1 MFSGKKNLQFLR
13 YRLWRTEI
21 GNFWSI
27 FALLLPWKLKKSKF
41 WKDNFLSFWVIFCP
55 STLENQN
62 FEKLKKTTW
71 DVIILHMNTIND
83 NHMMHGS
90 WNMECKTL
98 NLLSVWIIFC
108 PFTPLTIQK
117 ITILKKK
124 KKTLRYYHFT
134 NVYHQWQSYDVWFLR
149 YGVQPTEFFVIL
161 DCFLPFYTPNNSEN
175 QNFEEIK
182 KHLEISSFYPSVPK
196 VMIICYTVPEIQHN
210 TDVIFSFH
218 FGLFFPYLPL

>member
-1 MFSGKKNLQFLR
+1 MLHLFTKIKKNTCRYHYFTPVNQKSWLCSQEKNLQFLR
-13 YRLWRTEI
+13 YRVWRTEI

-55 STLENQN
+55 STPENQN

-71 DVIILHMNTIND
+71 DVIILHMSTIND
-83 NHMMHGS
+83 NHMMYGS

-124 KKTLRYYHFT
+124 K
-134 NVYHQWQSYDVWFLR
+134 DM
-149 YGVQPTEFFVIL
+149 EIL
-161 DCFLPFYTPNNSEN
+161 
-175 QNFEEIK
+175 
-182 KHLEISSFYPSVPK
+182 
-196 VMIICYTVPEIQHN
+196 
-210 TDVIFSFH
+210 
-218 FGLFFPYLPL
+218 

>member
-1 MFSGKKNLQFLR
+1 MLHLFTKIKKNRYHYFHLWTKNLDYVLRKKNLQFLR
-13 YRLWRTEI
+13 YRVWRTEI

-55 STLENQN
+55 STPENQN

-71 DVIILHMNTIND
+71 DVIILHMSTIND
-83 NHMMHGS
+83 NHMMYGS

-124 KKTLRYYHFT
+124 KRHGDIIILQMCTINDNHMM
-134 NVYHQWQSYDVWFLR
+134 YDSWDMEYNPQIFLSFWI
-149 YGVQPTEFFVIL
+149 VFCPFIPLITQKIKIL
-161 DCFLPFYTPNNSEN
+161 
-175 QNFEEIK
+175 K
-182 KHLEISSFYPSVPK
+182 K
-196 VMIICYTVPEIQHN
+196 
-210 TDVIFSFH
+210 
-218 FGLFFPYLPL
+218 

>member
-1 MFSGKKNLQFLR
+1 MLHLFTKIKKNRYHYFHLWTKNLDYVLRKKNLQFLR
-13 YRLWRTEI
+13 YRVWRTEI

-41 WKDNFLSFWVIFCP
+41 WKDSFFSFWVIFCP
-55 STLENQN
+55 STPENQN

-71 DVIILHMNTIND
+71 DVIILHMSTIND
-83 NHMMHGS
+83 NHMMYGS

-124 KKTLRYYHFT
+124 RKRHGDIIILQMCTISDNHMMYDSWDMEYNSQIFLSFWIVFCPFIPLTTQKIKILKK
-134 NVYHQWQSYDVWFLR
+134 
-149 YGVQPTEFFVIL
+149 
-161 DCFLPFYTPNNSEN
+161 
-175 QNFEEIK
+175 
-182 KHLEISSFYPSVPK
+182 
-196 VMIICYTVPEIQHN
+196 
-210 TDVIFSFH
+210 
-218 FGLFFPYLPL
+218 